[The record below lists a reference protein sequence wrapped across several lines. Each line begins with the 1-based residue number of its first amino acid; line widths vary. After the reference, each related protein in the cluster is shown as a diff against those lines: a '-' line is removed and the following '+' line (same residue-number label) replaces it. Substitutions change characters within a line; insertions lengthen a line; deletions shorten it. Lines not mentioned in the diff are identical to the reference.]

1 MWNTGGGNCQIWRG
15 SSSSSV
21 LSFCNKATSDSGLI
35 VFYQSVS
42 QQSLFLSCFFGV
54 EAVVVVPLPPP
65 APPGFSFLTNCIIE
79 KNPWAFVLGEL
90 MTASVLSVCLSLAL
104 CPQATLQPSRAN
116 CFMWTPPAACSTGPF
131 WRLRCWQWVADG
143 HLQSFE
149 LCFLLGGVKIKS
161 TLKKKIVVLK
171 LKILCL
177 VQSFK
182 ADCLQA
188 PQRERRGV
196 NQTIDS
202 LVLPV
207 WQILCRF

>member
-15 SSSSSV
+15 SSSSSSSV
-21 LSFCNKATSDSGLI
+21 LSFCNKATSYSGLI

-42 QQSLFLSCFFGV
+42 QSAVSVSLMFIRSRGCCCR
-54 EAVVVVPLPPP
+54 AP
-65 APPGFSFLTNCIIE
+65 APASSPWLFFSDKLHYWEEPLSFC
-79 KNPWAFVLGEL
+79 ARRVDDC
-90 MTASVLSVCLSLAL
+90 VCLSVRPSLAL

-149 LCFLLGGVKIKS
+149 LPFLLGGMKIKS
-161 TLKKKIVVLK
+161 ALKKIVVLK

-177 VQSFK
+177 V
-182 ADCLQA
+182 
-188 PQRERRGV
+188 
-196 NQTIDS
+196 
-202 LVLPV
+202 
-207 WQILCRF
+207 